1 MRILEHWILPEELH
15 PSLLCKMIDQAY
27 SNNFQNQNIAPVVH
41 LNKNEFILELFHGP
55 TASFKDLALQLTP
68 QFFDR
73 AVLEG
78 KGSSRYLI
86 LVATSGD
93 TGSAVLEGFK
103 TCKNAVVL
111 VLYPKE
117 GVSAIQKA
125 QMTSSAGS
133 NLRVV
138 AVENDF
144 DFCQTAIK
152 TVFSDS
158 EFNKRLYESHG
169 VRLSAA
175 NSINWGRLLPQVV
188 YHASAYLDLVQSGVI
203 SVGEQA
209 DICVPTG
216 NFGNILAAY
225 YAKVNDNLT
234 KLYNSD
240 NFNHVGDDEDECQ
253 ADVYDDDNDNDNGN
267 GNDND
272 KDKDNKS
279 NNEKDNLF
287 SNVFLYY

>member
-41 LNKNEFILELFHGP
+41 LNKNEVILELFHGP

-78 KGSSRYLI
+78 KGSSRDLI

-125 QMTSSAGS
+125 QIFAQGDGDAALSKCLEEGQKHRDYPTRIYRTRAST
-133 NLRVV
+133 V
-138 AVENDF
+138 A
-144 DFCQTAIK
+144 
-152 TVFSDS
+152 
-158 EFNKRLYESHG
+158 
-169 VRLSAA
+169 
-175 NSINWGRLLPQVV
+175 
-188 YHASAYLDLVQSGVI
+188 
-203 SVGEQA
+203 
-209 DICVPTG
+209 
-216 NFGNILAAY
+216 
-225 YAKVNDNLT
+225 T
-234 KLYNSD
+234 KPITP
-240 NFNHVGDDEDECQ
+240 
-253 ADVYDDDNDNDNGN
+253 
-267 GNDND
+267 
-272 KDKDNKS
+272 
-279 NNEKDNLF
+279 
-287 SNVFLYY
+287 